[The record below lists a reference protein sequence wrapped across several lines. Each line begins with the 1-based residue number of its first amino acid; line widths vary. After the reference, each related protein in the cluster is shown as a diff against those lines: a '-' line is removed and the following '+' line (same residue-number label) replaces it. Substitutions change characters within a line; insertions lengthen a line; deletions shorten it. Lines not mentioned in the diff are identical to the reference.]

1 MQGILVDSNII
12 LDVFLDDPNWAE
24 WSESKLVKFS
34 SITKLF
40 INPVVYSEVS
50 IGFKKIEELE
60 IALNRAGFQIL
71 EIPKEALFLAGK
83 AFLKYRKNRGTKRSP
98 LPDFYIGAQ
107 AAILKMDL
115 ITRDPSRYRTY
126 FPTVQLI
133 SPKLM

>member
-1 MQGILVDSNII
+1 MRGLLVDSNII

-24 WSESKLVKFS
+24 WSESRLEKFS

-50 IGFKKIEELE
+50 IGFKKIEDLE
-60 IALNRAGFQIL
+60 SALNRGGFQML

-83 AFLKYRKNRGTKRSP
+83 AFLKYRKNRGTKSSP

-107 AAILKMDL
+107 AAILEMDL
-115 ITRDPSRYRTY
+115 ITRDESRYKTY
-126 FPTVQLI
+126 FPTVKLI
-133 SPKLM
+133 SPKKM

>member
-1 MQGILVDSNII
+1 MRGILVDSNII

-24 WSESKLVKFS
+24 WSESKLEKFS

-40 INPVVYSEVS
+40 INPVIYSEVS
-50 IGFKKIEELE
+50 IGFKRIEELE
-60 IALNRAGFQIL
+60 SALTRSGFQML

-107 AAILKMDL
+107 AAIFDMDL
-115 ITRDPSRYRTY
+115 ITRDVTRYRTY
-126 FPTVQLI
+126 FPTVRLI
-133 SPKLM
+133 SPEMM

>member
-1 MQGILVDSNII
+1 MRGILVDSNVI

-40 INPVVYSEVS
+40 INPVIYSEVS
-50 IGFKKIEELE
+50 VGFKRIEELE
-60 IALNRAGFQIL
+60 SALTRSGFQML

-83 AFLKYRKNRGTKRSP
+83 VFLKYRKNRGPQRSP

-107 AAILKMDL
+107 AAIFDMDL
-115 ITRDPSRYRTY
+115 ITRDVTRYRTY
-126 FPTVQLI
+126 FPTVRLF
-133 SPKLM
+133 SPGMM